1 MKKVKVLAYLTLCCL
16 FFNSVMADEM
26 EPGYVND
33 SYISTDIVENDNNDL
48 YIDDD
53 EEQEKLIE
61 ETSILDESILEDTT
75 EVVEESDE
83 QIKDFDGDNNYE
95 ETSEFTTI
103 D

>member
-75 EVVEESDE
+75 EVEKVMNKSKILMGIIIMRKHPNL
-83 QIKDFDGDNNYE
+83 QL
-95 ETSEFTTI
+95 
-103 D
+103 

>member
-53 EEQEKLIE
+53 EEQENDPIILIFA
-61 ETSILDESILEDTT
+61 TT
-75 EVVEESDE
+75 RKQYRLSACPER
-83 QIKDFDGDNNYE
+83 GP
-95 ETSEFTTI
+95 
-103 D
+103 